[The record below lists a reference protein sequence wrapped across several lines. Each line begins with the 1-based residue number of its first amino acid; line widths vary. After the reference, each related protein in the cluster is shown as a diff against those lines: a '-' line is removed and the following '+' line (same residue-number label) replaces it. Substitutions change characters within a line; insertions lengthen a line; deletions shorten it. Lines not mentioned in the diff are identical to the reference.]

1 MTSSSEEDV
10 SGGLE
15 GLGARSESVTYP
27 RFFLVGMTSS
37 SDSSSPPTTGAGAG
51 AGNASGTRARS
62 ADASNFAHLVSKAPT
77 DRPVPSRSAIVG
89 QLSPS
94 SATRLRNLPSSSG
107 VQRDGRVDADDAR
120 PAARGEKEK

>member
-37 SDSSSPPTTGAGAG
+37 SDSSLTGAGAG
-51 AGNASGTRARS
+51 AGAGDASGTRLRS
-62 ADASNFAHLVSKAPT
+62 AAASNFAHLMPRRPT
-77 DRPVPSRSAIVG
+77 NPL
-89 QLSPS
+89 QL
-94 SATRLRNLPSSSG
+94 A
-107 VQRDGRVDADDAR
+107 
-120 PAARGEKEK
+120 